1 MLAALHLATTSLI
14 FARLVNALLA
24 AVVTHVPLSA
34 FGSQTGVGGVPPV
47 PGGVYVVVVFLE
59 QLMAMTK
66 KSNALRLN
74 GIMRSNRFM

>member
-14 FARLVNALLA
+14 FAKLVKALLA
-24 AVVTHVPLSA
+24 AVVTQVPLNA
-34 FGSQTGVGGVPPV
+34 LGSQTGVGGGPPL

-59 QLMAMTK
+59 QLMAITK
-66 KSNALRLN
+66 KSKALKLN